1 MRAFGHLFLIGAV
14 SVMHEQW
21 DCLSNEIPTC
31 GWLGKG
37 DGSIG
42 LAPLSDLDR
51 LHNEH
56 IQCCEKVRQLGECH
70 SS

>member
-1 MRAFGHLFLIGAV
+1 MSRTDGFIYLTFRNSVRACGQFSLIGAV

-42 LAPLSDLDR
+42 LAPLSDLDGP
-51 LHNEH
+51 HNEH
-56 IQCCEKVRQLGECH
+56 I
-70 SS
+70 